1 MDKKLIVF
9 GSEPDFSDN
18 SRAFWDYVKDNPNYD
33 TFWCIQNEQ
42 MYNRM
47 LRQNIACGLYGSEL
61 ADQKIEEADFF
72 VTSSFEFSYV
82 KKKNQKHISLWHGFP
97 LKLIGYFSSAS
108 SDQDFETLKIIT
120 SQSDMINATSRFCQ
134 LTLSGM
140 FSVDPNK
147 VKVTGFPRN
156 DYLFTENGRDN
167 LRKIIDVEDDSKLI
181 FYLPTMRKGLKQEG
195 QGFEENIFNYKDYDP
210 KKLDE
215 FLENNHAYI
224 VAKLHFADN
233 DYFTKGNFEL
243 PKRLIL
249 LNTDSLNEQ
258 FLTIYHIMNAFD
270 ALISDY
276 SSVYVDYLLLNRPV
290 IFSCPDLEEYKRD
303 RGFVVDDP
311 STLMPGAIIKTQDEL
326 ICTLENIFKGK
337 DEYKDL
343 REEKMSFFHTYVD
356 GNSSQRVL
364 EQMELSSQLDFDKKF
379 GYLYYPNQS
388 SLSNYY
394 HMDLHSECFVD
405 KGNGFNEEDKIVLEK
420 RADDVH
426 PIIEYDF
433 KNLSNV
439 SSIRLDPDFH
449 GHWILKKIVVKA
461 DGNDIDYEI
470 VNGFFY
476 EDCIYFCKPDPQI
489 IIVFKEQQYDEV
501 KISFEV
507 QDLYTD
513 PQTFYEM
520 LDSMMNKNLQLQ
532 NEITLM
538 KNSHSWKVTAPLR
551 KLKNHE

>member
-1 MDKKLIVF
+1 
-9 GSEPDFSDN
+9 
-18 SRAFWDYVKDNPNYD
+18 
-33 TFWCIQNEQ
+33 
-42 MYNRM
+42 
-47 LRQNIACGLYGSEL
+47 
-61 ADQKIEEADFF
+61 
-72 VTSSFEFSYV
+72 
-82 KKKNQKHISLWHGFP
+82 
-97 LKLIGYFSSAS
+97 
-108 SDQDFETLKIIT
+108 
-120 SQSDMINATSRFCQ
+120 
-134 LTLSGM
+134 M

-233 DYFTKGNFEL
+233 DYFTKENFEL

-420 RADDVH
+420 RADDEH

-449 GHWILKKIVVKA
+449 GHWILKK
-461 DGNDIDYEI
+461 
-470 VNGFFY
+470 
-476 EDCIYFCKPDPQI
+476 
-489 IIVFKEQQYDEV
+489 
-501 KISFEV
+501 
-507 QDLYTD
+507 
-513 PQTFYEM
+513 
-520 LDSMMNKNLQLQ
+520 
-532 NEITLM
+532 
-538 KNSHSWKVTAPLR
+538 
-551 KLKNHE
+551 